1 MCCRL
6 GELARGCQ
14 AGSNGIREVGKL
26 FFDGWL
32 RNPLT
37 EPEKKVK
44 TNIVLWGSEQGLKY
58 GEMGLQGVAKDG
70 IPGVY

>member
-14 AGSNGIREVGKL
+14 AGGNGIREVGKL

-44 TNIVLWGSEQGLKY
+44 TNIVLWGSEQGLK
-58 GEMGLQGVAKDG
+58 
-70 IPGVY
+70 